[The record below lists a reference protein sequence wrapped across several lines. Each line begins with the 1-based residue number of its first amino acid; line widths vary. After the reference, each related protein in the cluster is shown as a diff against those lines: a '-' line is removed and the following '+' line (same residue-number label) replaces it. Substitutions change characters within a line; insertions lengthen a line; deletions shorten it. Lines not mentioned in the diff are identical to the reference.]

1 MVRLAE
7 LRKQAERK
15 LKSCEIENAAFDAD
29 LMIEKSSGIPY
40 NEFELKQGS
49 SVDET
54 AVFELVDRRCGGE
67 PLQYI
72 LGEWEFWGLPFRV
85 GKGVLIPR
93 PDTEVLVEQSLRL
106 IKGISNP
113 KVLDLCSGS
122 GCIATAIAHERAD
135 ADVTAVELYDAAFG
149 YLEENVKLNGV
160 KVNCVRCDVLGG
172 PNERLASQR
181 FDLIVS
187 NPPYID
193 STDMSSLQREV
204 KHEPA
209 TALAGGNDG
218 LLFYRAIAEKW
229 TPLMSKCGYVA
240 AEIGWNQAAD
250 VITIFSQKNLRC
262 SSYKDYGGND
272 RVIIG
277 TL

>member
-7 LRKQAERK
+7 LRKQAESK
-15 LKSCEIENAAFDAD
+15 LKSCGIENAAFDAD

-40 NEFELKQGS
+40 NEFELKKDS

-54 AVFELVDRRCGGE
+54 AVFELVERRCGGE

-85 GKGVLIPR
+85 GEGVLIPR
-93 PDTEVLVEQSLRL
+93 PDTETLVEQSLRL
-106 IKGISNP
+106 IKGTDSP

-122 GCIATAIAHERAD
+122 GCIAAAIAHERAD

-160 KVNCVRCDVLGG
+160 RVNCVRCDVLDG
-172 PNERLASQR
+172 PNEKLISQR

-193 STDMSSLQREV
+193 STDMRSLQREV
-204 KHEPA
+204 KHEPI

-229 TPLMSKCGYVA
+229 VPLLLEHGSIAV
-240 AEIGWNQAAD
+240 EIGRDQATD
-250 VITIFSQKNLRC
+250 VIAVFSQKGLRC